1 MSVSP
6 ATVCP
11 SHLTTRSLT
20 QAVAATDSNAVGPV
34 ANNFIINN
42 KLLNNR
48 RMGLSAGGYG
58 HAPTKMSLSNV
69 FAANLIQGET
79 TTKDRSQACGESFVR

>member
-1 MSVSP
+1 MQ
-6 ATVCP
+6 TV
-11 SHLTTRSLT
+11 
-20 QAVAATDSNAVGPV
+20 AVTDSNAVGPV

-69 FAANLIQGET
+69 FAANLIQGENHERQ
-79 TTKDRSQACGESFVR
+79 KSSVR

>member
-1 MSVSP
+1 M
-6 ATVCP
+6 
-11 SHLTTRSLT
+11 RSLT
-20 QAVAATDSNAVGPV
+20 QTVAVTDSNAVGPV

-79 TTKDRSQACGESFVR
+79 TTKRRSQACGESFVR

>member
-1 MSVSP
+1 M
-6 ATVCP
+6 
-11 SHLTTRSLT
+11 RSLT
-20 QAVAATDSNAVGPV
+20 QTVAVTDSNAVGPV
-34 ANNFIINN
+34 TNNFINN

-79 TTKDRSQACGESFVR
+79 TTKRRSQACGQSFVR